1 MVPQKQNLFALNIKV
16 VPITKNKLLIYI
28 YLFFNFQIGYIV
40 YRHFLHRNVTSM
52 NFDNPVYRKTTEDQ
66 FSLEKNQYQ
75 PSTFPSVTVAE
86 EVRTMAS
93 LEACII
99 R

>member
-1 MVPQKQNLFALNIKV
+1 MEDPVITCSWNV
-16 VPITKNKLLIYI
+16 VL
-28 YLFFNFQIGYIV
+28 QIAFVV
-40 YRHFLHRNVTSM
+40 YRHYLHRNVTSM

-75 PSTFPSVTVAE
+75 PQRIYPATVGE
-86 EVRTMAS
+86 EVRALAMDS
-93 LEACII
+93 CIL